1 MYLYLGRIFTLKLAG
16 YMSDGGKQFSQP
28 SEIAVHFG
36 DLLRGAQT
44 GLHDALYIGSR
55 VHVCCAACMTLPDL
69 LFKLYFSHVEQIQ
82 PHI

>member
-44 GLHDALYIGSR
+44 GLHELCNRKKHERLLVKDEFR
-55 VHVCCAACMTLPDL
+55 LPRIFL
-69 LFKLYFSHVEQIQ
+69 K
-82 PHI
+82 